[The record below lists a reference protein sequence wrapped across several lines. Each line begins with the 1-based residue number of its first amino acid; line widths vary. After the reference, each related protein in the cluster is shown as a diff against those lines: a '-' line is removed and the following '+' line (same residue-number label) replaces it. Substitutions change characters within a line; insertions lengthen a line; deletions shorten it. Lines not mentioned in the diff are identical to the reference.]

1 MNFALGHKTQNTK
14 SFVCF
19 SMYVFSSASPLP
31 RKWGNGAVGEWA
43 SGPREGDEPIEMPKR
58 VCMAL
63 LALHMGDTEVQSS
76 LLSSASSSPEC

>member
-1 MNFALGHKTQNTK
+1 M
-14 SFVCF
+14 
-19 SMYVFSSASPLP
+19 
-31 RKWGNGAVGEWA
+31 
-43 SGPREGDEPIEMPKR
+43 GPREGDEPIEMPKR